1 MTMDKLVPLT
11 EAKNRLHEIVR
22 QAADDNVVILRH
34 GRPVAVVISPAALE
48 ALLDEVEDLKD
59 RCSVLESRLDASDM
73 RVPIEKVRVELGL
86 I

>member
-59 RCSVLESRLDASDM
+59 RCSVLESRLDARDM
-73 RVPIEKVRVELGL
+73 RVPL
-86 I
+86 